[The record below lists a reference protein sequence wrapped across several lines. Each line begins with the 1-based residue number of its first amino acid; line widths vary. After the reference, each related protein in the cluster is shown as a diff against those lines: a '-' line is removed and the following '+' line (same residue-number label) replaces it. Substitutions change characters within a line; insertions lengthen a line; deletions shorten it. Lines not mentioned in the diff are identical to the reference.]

1 MSFRRYQMKIRDNDL
16 SGIVIGSAIR
26 VHSALGPGLLE
37 SAYQA
42 ALTYELRSQGWEV
55 QSQVILPVKY
65 DGKQID
71 NGYRIDLLIEKR
83 LIIEIKSVDQI
94 APIHQAQVLTYLRL
108 SGLKLALLI
117 NFNSLLLKDG
127 IRRFIN

>member
-94 APIHQAQVLTYLRL
+94 APIHQAQILTYLRL

>member
-1 MSFRRYQMKIRDNDL
+1 MSFRRYQKTIRDNDL

>member
-1 MSFRRYQMKIRDNDL
+1 
-16 SGIVIGSAIR
+16 
-26 VHSALGPGLLE
+26 
-37 SAYQA
+37 
-42 ALTYELRSQGWEV
+42 
-55 QSQVILPVKY
+55 
-65 DGKQID
+65 
-71 NGYRIDLLIEKR
+71 IDLLIEKR

-94 APIHQAQVLTYLRL
+94 APIHQAQILTYLRL

>member
-1 MSFRRYQMKIRDNDL
+1 MKIRDNDL
-16 SGIVIGSAIR
+16 SGVVIGSAIR

-94 APIHQAQVLTYLRL
+94 APIHQAQIFTYLRL

>member
-1 MSFRRYQMKIRDNDL
+1 MKIRDNDL

-94 APIHQAQVLTYLRL
+94 APIHQAQILTYLRL

>member
-1 MSFRRYQMKIRDNDL
+1 MKIRDNDL
-16 SGIVIGSAIR
+16 SGVVIGSAIR

-94 APIHQAQVLTYLRL
+94 APIHQAQILTYLRL

>member
-1 MSFRRYQMKIRDNDL
+1 MKIRDNDL

>member
-16 SGIVIGSAIR
+16 SGVVIGSAIR

-94 APIHQAQVLTYLRL
+94 APIHQAQILTYLRL

>member
-1 MSFRRYQMKIRDNDL
+1 MKIRDNDL

-71 NGYRIDLLIEKR
+71 NG
-83 LIIEIKSVDQI
+83 
-94 APIHQAQVLTYLRL
+94 
-108 SGLKLALLI
+108 
-117 NFNSLLLKDG
+117 
-127 IRRFIN
+127 

>member
-1 MSFRRYQMKIRDNDL
+1 MKIRDNDL

-71 NGYRIDLLIEKR
+71 NGYRIDLLIENR

>member
-1 MSFRRYQMKIRDNDL
+1 MKIRDNDL
-16 SGIVIGSAIR
+16 SGVVIGSAIR

>member
-1 MSFRRYQMKIRDNDL
+1 MTIRDNDL

-94 APIHQAQVLTYLRL
+94 APIHQAQILTYLRL